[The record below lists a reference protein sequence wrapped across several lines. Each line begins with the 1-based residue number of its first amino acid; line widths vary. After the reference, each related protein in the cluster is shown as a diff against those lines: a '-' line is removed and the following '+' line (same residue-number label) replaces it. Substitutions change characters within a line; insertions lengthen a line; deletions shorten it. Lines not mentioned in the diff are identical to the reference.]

1 MWRNWNACLLLA
13 VTEDGSRLWET
24 CWLALKNLNIESSCD
39 PAIPLWTH
47 TQMSWKQ
54 ILKQVYACP
63 SMLMATLLTLH
74 KRREKANVFQQM
86 NAVKLGVYAFNRASL
101 TLKHE

>member
-47 TQMSWKQ
+47 TQMSWKHTQ
-54 ILKQVYACP
+54 TSVCMSLYVNGNTINTTQKAGK
-63 SMLMATLLTLH
+63 S
-74 KRREKANVFQQM
+74 KRFPTDECSKTW
-86 NAVKLGVYAFNRASL
+86 GVCIQ
-101 TLKHE
+101 